1 MFREKIE
8 LAFECQAPV
17 QVPIKAASEGGVVGS
32 TQVGVCKPHG
42 GKLRAKFKACVV
54 VLGKRRQSAK
64 QREQPEESKI
74 AGNQTK
80 HEAALPLRQARAAE
94 SSISYLRI
102 TGFSAGTPDFLGA
115 IIRPRDG
122 WRDTRHTR
130 RDTGPHPC
138 AASSMAWKGESWLAR
153 RRECEFSFPST
164 SNFPGRA
171 FCAAARSQ
179 WRSRSATHRRAN
191 SRHHRRA

>member
-17 QVPIKAASEGGVVGS
+17 QIPIEAAAEAGVVGS

-80 HEAALPLRQARAAE
+80 HEAAPPLRQARRGKFHFVFQDNGIFGWYTPIFRCNHQAERWAAR
-94 SSISYLRI
+94 Y
-102 TGFSAGTPDFLGA
+102 SAY
-115 IIRPRDG
+115 
-122 WRDTRHTR
+122 
-130 RDTGPHPC
+130 
-138 AASSMAWKGESWLAR
+138 AAR
-153 RRECEFSFPST
+153 YRST
-164 SNFPGRA
+164 SF
-171 FCAAARSQ
+171 RSK
-179 WRSRSATHRRAN
+179 
-191 SRHHRRA
+191 

>member
-1 MFREKIE
+1 MFRKKIE

-17 QVPIKAASEGGVVGS
+17 QVPIEAATEAGVVGS

-54 VLGKRRQSAK
+54 VLGKRWQSAK

-102 TGFSAGTPDFLGA
+102 TGFSAGTPRFFRLQSSGREMGGA
-115 IIRPRDG
+115 ILVIRGEIPVHILTQQVVWRGKANLG
-122 WRDTRHTR
+122 WHAAANANLLFL
-130 RDTGPHPC
+130 PHPI
-138 AASSMAWKGESWLAR
+138 
-153 RRECEFSFPST
+153 F
-164 SNFPGRA
+164 
-171 FCAAARSQ
+171 Q
-179 WRSRSATHRRAN
+179 V
-191 SRHHRRA
+191 RHFF